1 MQRQPH
7 CLSLRIHELGS
18 RRQHSLMQNSA
29 DDNAISVRFIEDDV
43 LALLKAAK
51 TGGEPIARSPD
62 AWLLSNQVKAIQ
74 ETGEVSFSLLLTPGV
89 FRIDKN
95 LGEIGLCLPGQL
107 PLAHALRR
115 SRSGVFS
122 WARWRINARISEM
135 TSPS

>member
-43 LALLKAAK
+43 LALLQAAK
-51 TGGEPIARSPD
+51 TGGEHVAWSSD

-74 ETGEVSFSLLLTPGV
+74 ETGEISFSLLLAPGV
-89 FRIDKN
+89 FRIENN
-95 LGEIGLCLPGQL
+95 LGEIGSCFSSQLPG
-107 PLAHALRR
+107 AHALRR
-115 SRSGVFS
+115 SPIRAFS
-122 WARWRINARISEM
+122 SALWRINARISEM
-135 TSPS
+135 KSPS